1 MNDLPEAFYLPV
13 GDAAYEPT
21 RATES
26 PWDSAAQHG
35 GPPAALLAEAIDAT
49 IGPGMRLA
57 RISVDFLGPIPRR
70 PLQVVVTPLRPGR
83 QVRLTEAQMIIDGR
97 PAVTARAWHIA
108 TGPTPPAE
116 TEHFPPPALP
126 PAASEHLPPIAIER
140 LPSPAVPGGS
150 EQLPPHPSN
159 GGEPLPSAAV
169 PSGEGGRVPPPVL
182 PDAGGERSA
191 FDPGPGDWGY
201 GEAIEWRF
209 THGGHGALGPARV
222 WTRVR
227 IPLIAG
233 RKLTGLA
240 RTLVVAD
247 SANGLSATLPIG
259 RWLSIPPTMTTTLL
273 RVPDGEWVYLDC
285 RTHLADDGLG
295 LAHATVSDPD
305 GYLGEVAQPLL
316 IRER

>member
-1 MNDLPEAFYLPV
+1 MNDLPEAFYLPA

-26 PWDSAAQHG
+26 PWDGDAQHG
-35 GPPAALLAEAIDAT
+35 GPPAALLADAIDAT

-70 PLQVVVTPLRPGR
+70 PLQVEVTPLRPGR

-116 TEHFPPPALP
+116 SEHLPPPALP
-126 PAASEHLPPIAIER
+126 PAGADR
-140 LPSPAVPGGS
+140 
-150 EQLPPHPSN
+150 
-159 GGEPLPSAAV
+159 PL
-169 PSGEGGRVPPPVL
+169 
-182 PDAGGERSA
+182 AGLTG
-191 FDPGPGDWGY
+191 WGY
-201 GEAIEWRF
+201 GEAVEWRF
-209 THGGHGALGPARV
+209 THGGHGVLGPARV

-227 IPLIAG
+227 LPLIAG

-240 RTLVVAD
+240 RTLIVAD
-247 SANGLSATLPIG
+247 SANGLSAALPFA

-273 RVPDGEWVYLDC
+273 RVPDDDWVYLDC
-285 RTHLADDGLG
+285 RTHLADDGIG
-295 LAHATVSDPD
+295 LAHATVSDPG

-316 IRER
+316 VRER